1 MSAATHPQQP
11 SAEHADWLVGLATVC
26 TTPDV
31 PVWMH
36 GYACEPRFRPFDGK
50 LQDLHAKA
58 LAIQDTS
65 GHSAVLITIDLC
77 VLRATEAEAIFRRI
91 TDRTGLD
98 HSRVL
103 LNLSHTHSGPVIGES
118 DANRYPMT
126 DAERQATIDYAEALT
141 EKLADV
147 AHAALAD
154 LAPARLSLGTGEVD
168 FVRNR
173 RVFDGQGRCKTMG
186 PNPEGYTDPRVPV
199 LRVDAPDGTVRALV
213 FGLAC
218 HAVTLGSDSLVL
230 SGDYPGFAQQRL
242 EERFPGTRAMFVQ
255 GCGADAN
262 SHPRACPDDQVEWAQ
277 KQGASLAGEVA
288 RVAGGSLRP
297 IRGPLSTELTWADLP
312 LQQIPRDQLEQMAE
326 GPDWQSYN
334 AQRMLDLLDR
344 GETPPT
350 SYRAPLA
357 LWQFGGDLTLVGIS
371 GETVSGYGPLV
382 EQGLGRDK
390 LWVAGYCNQV
400 FGYLPTA
407 QVVAEGGY
415 EARGTVADIGFFAA
429 HAQDV
434 VVAAVRQMA
443 EKAGRPLSARGA
455 G

>member
-1 MSAATHPQQP
+1 MIAASHRQQP
-11 SAEHADWLVGLATVC
+11 VSEQVDWLAGFATVC

-36 GYACEPRFRPFDGK
+36 GYACEPRFHPFDGK

-58 LAIQDTS
+58 LAIQDVR

-77 VLRATEAEAIFRRI
+77 VLRAIEAEAIFRRI

-103 LNLSHTHSGPVIGES
+103 LNLSHTHSGPIIGES

-126 DAERQATIDYAEALT
+126 DAERQATIDYTETLT
-141 EKLADV
+141 GKLAQV
-147 AHAALAD
+147 AHAALANRT
-154 LAPARLSLGTGEVD
+154 PARLSLGTGEVD

-173 RVFDGQGRCKTMG
+173 RVFHEHGRYKTMG
-186 PNPEGYTDPRVPV
+186 PNPDGYTDPRVPV
-199 LRVDAPDGTVRALV
+199 LRVDAPDGTMRALM

-242 EERFPGTRAMFVQ
+242 EERFPGTQAMFVQ

-262 SHPRACPDDQVEWAQ
+262 SHPRACPGQVEWAQ
-277 KQGASLAGEVA
+277 KQGTSLADEVA
-288 RVAGGSLRP
+288 RVVGGSLRP

-312 LQQIPRDQLEQMAE
+312 LQQIPREQLEQMAE
-326 GPDWQSYN
+326 GPSWQSYN
-334 AQRMLDLLDR
+334 AQRMLELLDR
-344 GETPPT
+344 GESPPL

-357 LWQFGGDLTLVGIS
+357 LWQFGESLTLVGIS
-371 GETVSGYGPLV
+371 GETVSGYGQLV
-382 EQGLGRDK
+382 EQDLGRDR

-407 QVVAEGGY
+407 QIVAEGGY
-415 EARGTVADIGFFAA
+415 EARGPVADIGFFTAE
-429 HAQDV
+429 AQDV
-434 VVAAVRQMA
+434 VAAAVRQMA
-443 EKAGRPLSARGA
+443 DKAGHPC
-455 G
+455 